1 LRRRNRAGL
10 KRIGLLALA
19 LVISLGAMGVAYS
32 AWTDEIYIDSTVYTG
47 TLNIDVRA
55 VSSTFAYKVPG
66 AQGLVTPVEDEVVV
80 YLDTVVHYVD
90 SSVDPYPY
98 TPDTDPPG
106 YLVASAVTD
115 FDNSGDEDCGT
126 MTFSGLFP
134 CVDFQADMQLEYTGT
149 VPGIVDVAVIYP
161 ETGDTLLTALWNLGK
176 ATKDTPNPEGIW
188 LDGSIDR
195 NDGNGFVKIEEP
207 EGLLLERFDQVHVT
221 LHAHLPEDNPDY
233 ENLSLGFTGIIEVIQ
248 WNLYGVE
255 E

>member
-66 AQGLVTPVEDEVVV
+66 AEGLVTPEEGVVV
-80 YLDTVVHYVD
+80 YKDTVVRYVD
-90 SSVDPYPY
+90 SSVDPEPY
-98 TPDTDPPG
+98 TPTTNPAG
-106 YLVASAVTD
+106 YLVASAVTT
-115 FDNSGDEDCGT
+115 FDNSVDEDWGT

-134 CVDFQADMQLEYTGT
+134 CADFQADMYLEYTGT

-161 ETGDTLLTALWNLGK
+161 DTSNALLTALWNQGK
-176 ATKDTPNPEGIW
+176 ATKATGIW
-188 LDGSIDR
+188 LDGCIDR
-195 NDGNGFVKIEEP
+195 NDGNGCVKIAEP
-207 EGLLLERFDQVHVT
+207 EGLLLNRFDRVHVT
-221 LHAHLPEDNPDY
+221 LHAHLPEGSDY
-233 ENLSLGFTGIIEVIQ
+233 DNLSLGFTGIIDVIQ
-248 WNLYGVE
+248 WNLHGE

>member
-80 YLDTVVHYVD
+80 YLDTVVRYVD
-90 SSVDPYPY
+90 SSVDPEPY
-98 TPDTDPPG
+98 TPPAG
-106 YLVASAVTD
+106 YLVASAVTT
-115 FDNSGDEDCGT
+115 FDNSVDEDWGT

-134 CVDFQADMQLEYTGT
+134 CADFQADMYLQYNGT

-161 ETGDTLLTALWNLGK
+161 DTENALLTALWNLGK
-176 ATKDTPNPEGIW
+176 ATKDTDNPMGIW
-188 LDGSIDR
+188 LDGCIDR
-195 NDGNGFVKIEEP
+195 NDGNGCVKIAEP
-207 EGLLLERFDQVHVT
+207 EGLLLNRLDRVHVT
-221 LHAHLPEDNPDY
+221 LHAHLPEGSDYDN
-233 ENLSLGFTGIIEVIQ
+233 LTLGFTGIIDVIQ